1 MQSQGFHGETISIA
15 VFDGGF
21 TGADSATPF
30 RHLFQNS
37 QVKMTFDFVGNS
49 ENVFQYDEHGTEVL
63 SVIGASIPDSF
74 TGGGFFAGFFFFLDQ
89 DGFSAYR
96 IQEYHLLFGA
106 RKTGRAGG

>member
-49 ENVFQYDEHGTEVL
+49 GNVFQYDEHGTEVL
-63 SVIGASIPDSF
+63 SVIGATIPDSF
-74 TGGGFFAGFFFFLDQ
+74 TGGAVFAGFLFFFYEGVFYGLT
-89 DGFSAYR
+89 GEAKNLVFAG
-96 IQEYHLLFGA
+96 E
-106 RKTGRAGG
+106 KT